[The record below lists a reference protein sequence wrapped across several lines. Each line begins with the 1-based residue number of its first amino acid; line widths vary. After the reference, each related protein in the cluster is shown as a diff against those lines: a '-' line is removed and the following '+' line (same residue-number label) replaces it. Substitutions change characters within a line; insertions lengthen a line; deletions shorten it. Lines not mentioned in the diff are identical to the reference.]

1 MKYEKLFEKGKIG
14 KLTIK
19 NRIVM
24 PPMGTGFAAASGEAY
39 EEITR
44 YYEERAKGGV
54 GLIITEVCRVDELSG
69 VAQPCQ
75 LRATDMDVIPSFT
88 RMVDRVHAYG
98 TKMFMQ
104 LHHPGNEAFPITL
117 HGNPVIGPSPV
128 MCKTVGVVPKEMTTA
143 EVEAMVKCFI
153 KGAVIAKTAGF
164 DGVEVHAAHGYL
176 VNQFMSP
183 HTNHRT
189 DKYGGDFFNR
199 MRFAT
204 EIIVGIRFACGADFP
219 ISVRM
224 DGTDF
229 WDDGMDEKECQH
241 IARYLESI
249 GVASL
254 NISSGSYESG
264 WSIIEPYTFKEGW
277 KKHLA
282 KGIKESVH
290 IPVIAVNTVKHPAF
304 AEQLLEE
311 GVSDFVG
318 IGRGNLCDPEFANK
332 AKRGD
337 DARIRKC
344 IGCLNCFKQS
354 GVGRA
359 IECAVNPLL
368 GRETYRG
375 DDKLIKDGNQQTV
388 AVIGAGPAG
397 LQAAIVL
404 AKRGYKPVVFE
415 KSDSIGGSMKLASQ
429 PPCKEMIGEF
439 IDTLKLEAEDLG
451 VEIRLNTPGTVEA
464 AKAIGAVG
472 AIVAAGGTKICPPVP
487 GIEKAVSYEQVL
499 TKDVEFTGKKI
510 AVIGGGL
517 TGLETAEY
525 LAAKGNEVTVIEMAP
540 AVGTAMY
547 RSVTA
552 AVVGNIEKDGG
563 HIMTSHMFKGVKDG
577 AVVVNSL
584 ASGYDLL
591 SAVSGIAVEV
601 DGNLLGIPQQLHLS
615 IIGLDLG
622 IGVALLGGTG
632 VGSAI
637 DLVGDADGSQV
648 LVVVVAQGQVVVEV
662 ALANGQFTGIGQ
674 GAVNDGD
681 GDLVGVGGGIAGEV
695 LGNTDLDLIAHDRH
709 IGEAAV
715 DGAAVGINDLVII
728 NGSAVGLGQDLLCV
742 GGIGLLLDREL
753 SLSLLRFSLSNF
765 FLCNS

>member
-14 KLTIK
+14 KLTLK

-24 PPMGTGFAAASGEAY
+24 PPMGTGFAAASGEAS
-39 EEITR
+39 EEIIR

-88 RMVDRVHAYG
+88 RMVDRIHAYG
-98 TKMFMQ
+98 TKMFLQ
-104 LHHPGNEAFPITL
+104 LHHPGNEAFPSTL
-117 HGNPVIGPSPV
+117 HGNPLIAPSPV
-128 MCKTVGVVPKEMTTA
+128 ACQLVGVTPKEMSTA
-143 EVEAMVKCFI
+143 EVGAMVQNFV
-153 KGAVIAKTAGF
+153 KGAIIAKTAGF
-164 DGVEVHAAHGYL
+164 DGVELHAAHGYL
-176 VNQFMSP
+176 INQFMSP

-189 DKYGGDFFNR
+189 DQYGGDFFNR
-199 MRFAT
+199 MRFIT
-204 EIIVGIRFACGADFP
+204 EIIVSIRFACGPDFP

-229 WDDGMDEKECQH
+229 WEDGMDEAECQH
-241 IARYLESI
+241 VARYLESL
-249 GVASL
+249 GVACL

-264 WSIIEPYTFKEGW
+264 WSIIEPYTYPEGW

-282 KGIKESVH
+282 KGIKECVH

-311 GVSDFVG
+311 GVSDFVA
-318 IGRGNLCDPEFANK
+318 IARGNLCDPEFSNK

-344 IGCLNCFKQS
+344 IGCLNCFKQA
-354 GVGRA
+354 GAGRA

-375 DDKLIKDGNQQTV
+375 DDKLVKNGDGQTV

-404 AKRGYKPVVFE
+404 AKRGFKPVVFE

-429 PPCKEMIGEF
+429 PPCKELIAEF
-439 IDTLKLEAEDLG
+439 IETLGLEAQDYG

-464 AKAIGAVG
+464 AKEIGAVG
-472 AIVAAGGTKICPPVP
+472 VIVAAGGIKICPPVP
-487 GIEKAVSYEQVL
+487 GIEKAVSFEQVL
-499 TKDVEFTGKKI
+499 TRQVEYTGKKI

-517 TGLETAEY
+517 TGLETAEF
-525 LAAKGNEVTVIEMAP
+525 LGAQGNEVTVIEMAP

-547 RSVTA
+547 RSVTNA
-552 AVVGNIEKDGG
+552 ILENIAKDGG
-563 HIMTSHMFKGVKDG
+563 HIMTSHLFKGVKDG

-584 ASGYDLL
+584 ASGFDIDVPADACVIAMGVHPNEALAEEFEAAFDRV
-591 SAVSGIAVEV
+591 AV
-601 DGNLLGIPQQLHLS
+601 
-615 IIGLDLG
+615 
-622 IGVALLGGTG
+622 
-632 VGSAI
+632 
-637 DLVGDADGSQV
+637 VGDTSDPGNIAD
-648 LVVVVAQGQVVVEV
+648 A
-662 ALANGQFTGIGQ
+662 T
-674 GAVNDGD
+674 
-681 GDLVGVGGGIAGEV
+681 
-695 LGNTDLDLIAHDRH
+695 
-709 IGEAAV
+709 
-715 DGAAVGINDLVII
+715 
-728 NGSAVGLGQDLLCV
+728 
-742 GGIGLLLDREL
+742 
-753 SLSLLRFSLSNF
+753 
-765 FLCNS
+765 NSGYAKAFVF

>member
-24 PPMGTGFAAASGEAY
+24 PPMGTGFAAASGEAS

-397 LQAAIVL
+397 LSCAYYL
-404 AKRGYKPVVFE
+404 AVKGYPVTVFE
-415 KSDSIGGSMKLASQ
+415 KESVPGGMLTLGIPSFRLEKNVVNAEIDVL
-429 PPCKEMIGEF
+429 KE
-439 IDTLKLEAEDLG
+439 LG
-451 VEIRLNTPGTVEA
+451 VEFRFGVEVGKNMTLDA
-464 AKAIGAVG
+464 LRADGYKAIYLAVG
-472 AIVAAGGTKICPPVP
+472 ASKGTPAGCPGDDLKGVFT
-487 GIEKAVSYEQVL
+487 G
-499 TKDVEFTGKKI
+499 VEFLRAVNLGKRPTIGKQV
-510 AVIGGGL
+510 AVIGGGNVAIDVARAAVRRGADVTLLYRRGREEMPAADEEVAEAEAEGVKFRFLSDFHSL
-517 TGLETAEY
+517 TG
-525 LAAKGNEVTVIEMAP
+525 
-540 AVGTAMY
+540 
-547 RSVTA
+547 
-552 AVVGNIEKDGG
+552 
-563 HIMTSHMFKGVKDG
+563 
-577 AVVVNSL
+577 
-584 ASGYDLL
+584 
-591 SAVSGIAVEV
+591 
-601 DGNLLGIPQQLHLS
+601 
-615 IIGLDLG
+615 
-622 IGVALLGGTG
+622 
-632 VGSAI
+632 
-637 DLVGDADGSQV
+637 
-648 LVVVVAQGQVVVEV
+648 
-662 ALANGQFTGIGQ
+662 
-674 GAVNDGD
+674 
-681 GDLVGVGGGIAGEV
+681 
-695 LGNTDLDLIAHDRH
+695 
-709 IGEAAV
+709 
-715 DGAAVGINDLVII
+715 
-728 NGSAVGLGQDLLCV
+728 
-742 GGIGLLLDREL
+742 
-753 SLSLLRFSLSNF
+753 
-765 FLCNS
+765 